1 MKRKVNTVQLVVSLI
16 IILVSILVL
25 LLQQHFWNE
34 NVTLCNV
41 LCGLIGSGVMLLI
54 TTIFVD
60 YKTEYDVWNIWR
72 LERIFSTRV
81 EKNQESDPKLRK
93 HNISKLD
100 AVAFGLSN
108 FRAFHTNDI
117 QNCLN
122 HGMNI
127 RLLVMNPTGV
137 FVSQRE
143 KEEGDAPGNIAGEI
157 SQLVEWARELNHYSS
172 NGKIEVK
179 FYTSMTLDFY
189 WRLDDELYVGPYMY
203 KKKSQQTIT
212 YKYVKG
218 GTGFDLYTSYFEDLW
233 KDPSN
238 ILAL

>member
-1 MKRKVNTVQLVVSLI
+1 MRKKVNSVQLIVSLS
-16 IILVSILVL
+16 IILISIILL
-25 LLQQHFWNE
+25 LLQRKYWSE
-34 NVTLCNV
+34 DVTINSV

-54 TTIFVD
+54 TTVFVD
-60 YKTEYDVWNIWR
+60 YKTEYDVWNDWK
-72 LERIFSTRV
+72 LEKIFKTRV
-81 EKNQESDPKLRK
+81 EKNQESDPKLK
-93 HNISKLD
+93 QHNLSRLD

-127 RLLVMNPTGV
+127 RMLVMDPDGT

-143 KEEGDAPGNIAGEI
+143 KEEHDAPGNISVAI
-157 SQLVEWARELNHYSS
+157 KDLVSWAKELNQFSS

-189 WRLDDELYVGPYMY
+189 WRIDDELYVGPYMY

-212 YKYVKG
+212 YKFVKG
-218 GTGFDLYTSYFEDLW
+218 GVGFDLYTSYFEDLW
-233 KDPSN
+233 RDADN
-238 ILAL
+238 ISAV